1 MNSISDLHSSLR
13 VKAKT
18 DMALTEK
25 ATWAAETEKEIR
37 DIIHVTTND
46 LALWSE
52 VSKDDAVPV
61 SLLSEIDARIAGLM
75 KVLEKG
81 RTALASLRFFCHRK
95 PISDAAFYP
104 HDV

>member
-25 ATWAAETEKEIR
+25 ATRAAETEKEIR

-81 RTALASLRFFCHRK
+81 KTTLASLRKFLS
-95 PISDAAFYP
+95 P
-104 HDV
+104 

>member
-13 VKAKT
+13 AKT
-18 DMALTEK
+18 KTDIALTEK
-25 ATWAAETEKEIR
+25 ANLAATAEK
-37 DIIHVTTND
+37 DMQDFIHLTMQD

-75 KVLEKG
+75 KLLEQG
-81 RTALASLRFFCHRK
+81 RTTAVQLRKFL
-95 PISDAAFYP
+95 ST
-104 HDV
+104 

>member
-1 MNSISDLHSSLR
+1 MNTMSDLNLSLR
-13 VKAKT
+13 AKT
-18 DMALTEK
+18 KTDIALTEK
-25 ATWAAETEKEIR
+25 ANRAGTAEKEMQ
-37 DIIHVTTND
+37 DFIHLTVQD

-61 SLLSEIDARIAGLM
+61 FLLSEIDARIAGLM

-81 RTALASLRFFCHRK
+81 RATLASLRFFCHRK
-95 PISDAAFYP
+95 PISYAAFYP

>member
-25 ATWAAETEKEIR
+25 ATRAAETEKEIR

-75 KVLEKG
+75 KSLEQG
-81 RTALASLRFFCHRK
+81 RTTAAQLRNCV
-95 PISDAAFYP
+95 ST
-104 HDV
+104 

>member
-1 MNSISDLHSSLR
+1 MNTISDLHVWLR
-13 VKAKT
+13 AKT
-18 DMALTEK
+18 KTDIALTEK
-25 ATWAAETEKEIR
+25 ANRAATAEKEMQ
-37 DIIHVTTND
+37 DFIHLTAQD

-81 RTALASLRFFCHRK
+81 RTTLASLREFLS
-95 PISDAAFYP
+95 P
-104 HDV
+104 

>member
-1 MNSISDLHSSLR
+1 MNTTSDLHLTLR
-13 VKAKT
+13 AKTKT

-25 ATWAAETEKEIR
+25 ANRAAEAEKEIQ
-37 DIIHVTTND
+37 DFIHLTAQD

-75 KVLEKG
+75 KLLEQG
-81 RTALASLRFFCHRK
+81 RTT
-95 PISDAAFYP
+95 AAQLQKF
-104 HDV
+104 VST